1 MLGYHPNQLLPCW
14 RVNALEHVVKP
25 RLENT
30 IAYIKVDRACYL
42 HLQIFL
48 PTMWAFSEAGSGQGA
63 DTYA

>member
-1 MLGYHPNQLLPCW
+1 M
-14 RVNALEHVVKP
+14 KP